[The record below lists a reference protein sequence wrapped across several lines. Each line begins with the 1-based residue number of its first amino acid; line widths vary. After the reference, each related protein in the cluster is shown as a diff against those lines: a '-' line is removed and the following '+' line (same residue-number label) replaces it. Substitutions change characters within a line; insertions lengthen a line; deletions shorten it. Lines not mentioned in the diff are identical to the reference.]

1 MSAELDTLIAAEY
14 LIAILAVLLL
24 LVAVGLWMETRPK
37 LGQYGVLSII
47 LGASLLST
55 VGLIPR
61 SAEIYSIISSYFVPL
76 SIPMLLFKAD
86 IRRIWKESGRVF
98 VAFMT
103 AAFATVV
110 GAFVAV
116 RMVDL
121 GPDEGV
127 LAGIMTAGYIG
138 GSANT
143 AAVADAMGKLNDP
156 IMALIVA
163 TAFTVGIP
171 FLAFLLVMPGIRWLW
186 QLFSPVVEA
195 DVSMPEKE
203 MVAERQQI
211 TAFSLIG
218 ALALSACICALSIGL
233 AEICAIPPLK
243 YVLITL
249 LSVGFATL
257 MPKRAEQLHG
267 HYELG
272 KILIYCFFAVIGAML
287 NFTLAW
293 ESGSQLVLFSVVVMV
308 VHLLLLSLGGRLFKL
323 SGAELAVAS
332 NACILGAPTAA
343 AMAVS
348 KGWHNLTTPALLCGV
363 FGYALANFIGIS
375 LSALL

>member
-1 MSAELDTLIAAEY
+1 M
-14 LIAILAVLLL
+14 
-24 LVAVGLWMETRPK
+24 
-37 LGQYGVLSII
+37 
-47 LGASLLST
+47 
-55 VGLIPR
+55 
-61 SAEIYSIISSYFVPL
+61 
-76 SIPMLLFKAD
+76 
-86 IRRIWKESGRVF
+86 
-98 VAFMT
+98 AFMT

-218 ALALSACICALSIGL
+218 ALALSLYLCIEYRAGRDLCHTS
-233 AEICAIPPLK
+233 AEVRIDYPAQCRFCHA
-243 YVLITL
+243 YAQT
-249 LSVGFATL
+249 
-257 MPKRAEQLHG
+257 
-267 HYELG
+267 
-272 KILIYCFFAVIGAML
+272 
-287 NFTLAW
+287 
-293 ESGSQLVLFSVVVMV
+293 
-308 VHLLLLSLGGRLFKL
+308 GR
-323 SGAELAVAS
+323 AVARPLR
-332 NACILGAPTAA
+332 AGEDLD
-343 AMAVS
+343 
-348 KGWHNLTTPALLCGV
+348 LLFLCRDRCD
-363 FGYALANFIGIS
+363 A
-375 LSALL
+375 